1 MKLRVNYFSQG
12 LLLVAGML
20 LGTWALAQ
28 RTISGTVTDAATKE
42 PLIGANVLVIGTS
55 TGTITDLDGTYS
67 INVPANATQLEFTYT
82 GYAAQRVPIGA
93 SNTVDVALSAGRLL
107 DEIVVVGYGTVRKG
121 DATGA
126 VLAISEKDFNK
137 GVIASPE
144 QLLQGRAAGVQ
155 ITAASGEPG
164 AGVNIRIRGTSS
176 VRAGNNPLF
185 VVDGVPLDG
194 RDDSAGGTDFGAGS
208 SSARNPLNFLSPEDI
223 ETISV
228 LKDASAAAIYGAR
241 GANGVVLITTK
252 KGKVGTANA
261 SFSAQTSVSSVLKR
275 YDLLSASEYVDAA
288 VKAGANAQVVNGGAS
303 VDWQEEIFRTTLSQN
318 YNFSYGGGNQ
328 TTLYRFS
335 LGYLNQQ
342 GVVENTALRRLNAR
356 LNASHKLLNDKVEIA
371 VQLTASR
378 LNNDYAPITNN
389 AGFEGSLIGAALQ
402 ANPTRPVFRPDGTFR
417 QSNDERNP
425 RSMLAYIDDAGNTS
439 RVLANITGTWRITPS
454 LSYKINLGSDNAE
467 SVRRTGISPLLAFND
482 IQGQG
487 RAIVDARYLSS
498 SLIEHTLNFRKSMG
512 NSTLDA
518 IAGFSYQEFNSR
530 GTWVQARFFVTD
542 LIPLVDNLDGVN
554 AQDNNNAYRAASD
567 RSVDELQS
575 YFGRVNYNI
584 GDRFLLTG
592 TVRADGSSK
601 FGPNN
606 KYGVFPSFAA
616 AWRLSEESFVP
627 DVFYDLKLRAGWGV
641 TGNQEFPGNASK
653 AIFRANN
660 DGSITLSRLPNPDI
674 RWESTSQLNFGL
686 DFGFAGGRL
695 TGSLDYFNKI
705 TNDLIIL
712 NELPQPAP
720 GNPTQFINLDGE
732 VVNSGVELTLDARVV
747 DKKAFSWQVLF
758 NAATLKN
765 EVRNLPT
772 FINTGAIN
780 GQGLTGAYAQRI
792 ISGSPLF
799 AFYMREFGGFTPEG
813 LGIYPNGDALTY
825 AGSPIP
831 TFTSGLTN
839 NFSFGNLD
847 LSIFFNGVFGHYV
860 YNNTANAIFL
870 KGNLRNGRN
879 VTRDIANSPESP
891 NNFGEASTR
900 FLEKAD
906 FVRLQNLT
914 VGYTFK
920 NVNIKGVSDIRL
932 SLIGQNLLL
941 FTGYTGFDPE
951 VNTDKS
957 LNGVPSFGIDYTAY
971 PSARTISLGLNVG
984 FN

>member
-12 LLLVAGML
+12 LLLVAFML
-20 LGTWALAQ
+20 LGTWAMAQ
-28 RTISGTVTDAATKE
+28 RTISGIVTDAATKE
-42 PLIGANVLVIGTS
+42 PLIGANVLVVGTS
-55 TGTITDLDGTYS
+55 AGTITDIDGTYS
-67 INVPANATQLEFTYT
+67 VSVPAGATELEFSYT
-82 GYAAQRVPIGA
+82 GYASQKVAIGA
-93 SNTVDVALSAGRLL
+93 SSKVDVSLSAGRLL
-107 DEIVVVGYGTVRKG
+107 DEVVVVGYGTVRKG

-126 VLAISEKDFNK
+126 VVAISDKDFNK

-223 ETISV
+223 ETMTV
-228 LKDASAAAIYGAR
+228 LKDASAAAIYGSR

-252 KGKVGTANA
+252 KGKVGTSNA
-261 SFSAQTSVSSVLKR
+261 TFSAQTSVSNVLKR
-275 YDLLSASEYVDAA
+275 YDLLSADEYVDAA
-288 VKAGANAQVVNGGAS
+288 VKAGANAQAVNFGGAT
-303 VDWQEEIFRTTLSQN
+303 DWQEEIFRTGIAQN

-328 TTLYRFS
+328 KTLYRFS
-335 LGYLNQQ
+335 LGYLDQE
-342 GVVENTALRRLNAR
+342 GVVENTALRRLSGR
-356 LNASHKLLNDKVEIA
+356 LNASHKMLNDKLEFS
-371 VQLTASR
+371 VQMTASR

-402 ANPTRPVFRPDGTFR
+402 ANPTRRAVNADGTFP
-417 QSNDERNP
+417 QSVDFRNP
-425 RSMLAYIDDAGNTS
+425 LALLAYIDDHGTTS
-439 RVLANITGTWRITPS
+439 RVLANIGATWHIAS
-454 LSYKINLGSDNAE
+454 GLSYKLNLGVDNAE
-467 SVRRTGISPLLAFND
+467 SVRRTGISPKLAFND

-487 RAIVDARYLSS
+487 RAIVDNRYLSS
-498 SLIEHTLNFRKSMG
+498 RVVEHTLNFKKAMG
-512 NSTLDA
+512 SSTIDA
-518 IAGFSYQEFNSR
+518 VAGFSYQEFQNQ
-530 GTWVQARFFVTD
+530 GDWVQARFFVTD
-542 LIPLVDNLDGVN
+542 LISLVDNLDGVN

-567 RSVDELQS
+567 RSVEELQS
-575 YFGRVNYNI
+575 YFGRVNYSI
-584 GDRFLLTG
+584 GDRFIFTG
-592 TVRADGSSK
+592 TVRADGSTK

-606 KYGVFPSFAA
+606 KYGIFPAING
-616 AWRLSEESFVP
+616 AWRLSEESFIP
-627 DVFYDLKLRAGWGV
+627 EAFYDLKLRAGWGI

-653 AIFRANN
+653 AILRANN
-660 DGSITLSRLPNPDI
+660 AGVFDIVQFPNPDI
-674 RWESTSQLNFGL
+674 RWESTTQTNIGL

-695 TGSLDYFNKI
+695 TGSLDYFNKV
-705 TNDLIIL
+705 TKDLIFL
-712 NELPQPAP
+712 QTFAQPAP
-720 GNPTQFINLDGE
+720 GNATQFFNLDGD

-747 DKKAFSWQVLF
+747 DKKSFNWQVLF

-765 EVRNLPT
+765 EVRDLPT
-772 FINTGAIN
+772 FVNTGAIN
-780 GQGLTGAYAQRI
+780 GQGLTGAYAQRV

-799 AFYMREFGGFTPEG
+799 AFYLREFGGFTNEG
-813 LGIYPNGDALTY
+813 LGIYPNGDLVTY

-839 NFSFGNLD
+839 NFTFGNLD
-847 LSIFFNGVFGHYV
+847 LSIFFNGVFGHYI

-879 VTRDIANSPESP
+879 VSRDLANSPESP

-900 FLEKAD
+900 FLEKGD

-914 VGYTFK
+914 VGYTF
-920 NVNIKGVSDIRL
+920 NTGNWKGINSLRL
-932 SLIGQNLLL
+932 YLTGQNLLL

-957 LNGVPSFGIDYTAY
+957 LNGIPSFGIDYTAY